1 MLTTKVEDMLSQ
13 SEQYRLYGISTYRF
27 NFDHSLTL
35 ASTLLVVPDGDEI
48 DRDSLI
54 GTG

>member
-1 MLTTKVEDMLSQ
+1 MLTTQVEDMLGQ
-13 SEQYRLYGISTYRF
+13 NEQYGLYGISTYRF
-27 NFDHSLTL
+27 NFDHSLTF

-48 DRDSLI
+48 DGDSLI